1 MAAALPHCD
10 DFLSAHNVEALDAL
24 GKLLAQLPRRV
35 SRSSR
40 GAGGGIAAR
49 GAAAAG

>member
-10 DFLSAHNVEALDAL
+10 DFLSAHSVEALDTL
-24 GKLLAQLPRRV
+24 GKLLAELPRRV

-40 GAGGGIAAR
+40 GGGAGLAGHGATAGG
-49 GAAAAG
+49 